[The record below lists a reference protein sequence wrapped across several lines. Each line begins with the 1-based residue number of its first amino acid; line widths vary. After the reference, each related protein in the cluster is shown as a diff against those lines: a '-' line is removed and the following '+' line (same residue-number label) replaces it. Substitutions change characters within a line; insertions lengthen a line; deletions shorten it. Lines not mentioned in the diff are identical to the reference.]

1 MNALWQA
8 NRSLADAARWGALS
22 DRRGRSQAAEL
33 ATLVTLG
40 VVAALA
46 TSIPWHGLRVPGH
59 AILRGTLPLVLGISL
74 VPRRTAGSV
83 MSLSAAATFVALRL
97 GGLGLPNPAG
107 WVGVLCLGPAADL
120 ALSGAKGGWLLYI
133 RFAVA
138 GLAANLA
145 AFAVRMSVGPA
156 AVLAN
161 VARPATGPGSGT
173 GTGGGM
179 GGGMGG
185 GRGMG
190 PRAVGLPVEEFW
202 MTALAS
208 FAICG
213 AVAGLIC
220 AALWFRARPH
230 ASQPMSPEP

>member
-22 DRRGRSQAAEL
+22 DRRERSRAVEL

-46 TSIPWHGLRVPGH
+46 TSVPWHGLRLPGH

-97 GGLGLPNPAG
+97 GGLGLPNPAA

-133 RFAVA
+133 RFAGA

-145 AFAVRMSVGPA
+145 AFAVRMAVGT
-156 AVLAN
+156 AN
-161 VARPATGPGSGT
+161 TLLTIPRPATGPGSGT

-179 GGGMGG
+179 GGGV
-185 GRGMG
+185 G
-190 PRAVGLPVEEFW
+190 PRAAGLPVEEFW

-208 FAICG
+208 FAVCG
-213 AVAGLIC
+213 AIAGLIC
-220 AALWFRARPH
+220 AALWFRTRPRME
-230 ASQPMSPEP
+230 SDTSSPSAG